1 MKFDQGI
8 ELIRTALQHPLPG
21 EEAQRLM
28 APATRKTF
36 EELMASVEDF
46 RESSVMML
54 LYPDDRGILHTLMI
68 KRPGGDSVHSGQ
80 IAFPGGKVE
89 PGEDPRDALVRELDE
104 ELGITCDV
112 GAPVEVT
119 YHRYPEKAVLLLF
132 FEARRRPGS
141 AEPHARDVADVR
153 WSAAADLHDPDF
165 PPADV
170 PVLARVRAI
179 LARGGA
185 AAEGER

>member
-1 MKFDQGI
+1 MLPEQREGK
-8 ELIRTALQHPLPG
+8 HPVVVAAAVIV
-21 EEAQRLM
+21 EEGRVLLAQR
-28 APATRKTF
+28 K
-36 EELMASVEDF
+36 
-46 RESSVMML
+46 
-54 LYPDDRGILHTLMI
+54 RGQHLA
-68 KRPGGDSVHSGQ
+68 G
-80 IAFPGGKVE
+80 AWEFPGGKVE
-89 PGEDPRDALVRELDE
+89 AGEDPRDALVRELDE

-153 WSAAADLHDPDF
+153 WSAVGELRDEDF

-179 LARGGA
+179 LTRADRTG
-185 AAEGER
+185 EGSR